1 MEALLEKKETI
12 SKKEFLE
19 LQDQTEKVFEYV
31 EGEVI
36 EITSMK
42 NTERLIV
49 DRLLRKFTKTST
61 YQKENSL
68 LPETDCWLSENQM
81 RRPDLAYFTREQIL
95 EASKGAHPIPAFV
108 IEIISENENG
118 NYIENKILEYQ
129 KAGVQVIW
137 CIYPKLKRVKVVRG
151 KEARYYEEGEE
162 LNASPVIEDLKIK
175 VSELFEQEELKA
187 KN

>member
-1 MEALLEKKETI
+1 MEALLEKKKNI

-42 NTERLIV
+42 NTELHTISKI
-49 DRLLRKFTKTST
+49 LRKFAQTKA
-61 YQKENSL
+61 YQNQAEL
-68 LPETDCWLSENQM
+68 FQEVDCWLSENQM

-129 KAGVQVIW
+129 KAGVQIIW